1 MHKSNELLSNSRKVG
16 LMKKMFPR
24 KGEQKDRLVT
34 EVKKFSRVL
43 GLRTKAFARK
53 ADVSRQNAKIALQR
67 GEKTRAKNYLIQY
80 KTYQMKVDRTN
91 NIRAKFERQIE
102 AIEEGIAI
110 QQSGEFMSKIRNE
123 LKSIATKASPIKIAE
138 ISEDSE
144 MYVTEIEEAGD
155 ILAGDPELDLG
166 IDIGAELDQLETEL
180 LLNTTGAMPAVP
192 TGNFP
197 EYISDL
203 DTEEANKEV
212 ESKEALQ
219 KEIEK
224 LKKELDG

>member
-1 MHKSNELLSNSRKVG
+1 MHTSNEILLNSKKVP
-16 LMKKMFPR
+16 LMKKMFPK

-34 EVKKFSRVL
+34 DVKKFSRVL
-43 GLRTKAFARK
+43 GLRSKGSSRK

-102 AIEEGIAI
+102 AIEDGIAI

-123 LKSIATKASPIKIAE
+123 LKAIATKASPTKIAE

-180 LLNTTGAMPAVP
+180 LLNATGSMPSVP
-192 TGNFP
+192 TGDIP
-197 EYISDL
+197 EYISDIE
-203 DTEEANKEV
+203 TEEATSGI

-224 LKKELDG
+224 LKKELG

>member
-1 MHKSNELLSNSRKVG
+1 
-16 LMKKMFPR
+16 MFPK
-24 KGEQKDRLVT
+24 KGEQKDRLVG

-43 GLRTKAFARK
+43 GIRSKGFSRK
-53 ADVSRQNAKIALQR
+53 AEISRQNAKIALQR

-123 LKSIATKASPIKIAE
+123 LKAIATKASPTKIAE

-166 IDIGAELDQLETEL
+166 IDIGMELDQLETEL
-180 LLNTTGAMPAVP
+180 LLNTTGAMPNVP
-192 TGNFP
+192 TGNMP
-197 EYISDL
+197 EYLSDL
-203 DTEEANKEV
+203 DTEQGGGEI
-212 ESKEALQ
+212 ESKENLQ